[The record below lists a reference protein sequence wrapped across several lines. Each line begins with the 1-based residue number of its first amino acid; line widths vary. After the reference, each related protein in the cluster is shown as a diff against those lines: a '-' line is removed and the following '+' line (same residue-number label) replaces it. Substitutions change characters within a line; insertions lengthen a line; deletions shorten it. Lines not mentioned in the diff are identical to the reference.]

1 MRIDELFEVKN
12 GIASSEVS
20 VMPRKEAGC
29 IPFIRPASTQQRTLA
44 GWVKRDDME
53 LSSIYPAGSLFVSTN
68 GEGSHSYSYVSNF
81 EFVPNSD
88 VSVLIPKNKAMTLQE
103 KIYYARCITLNRLR
117 FSYGRKPKGARLKSV
132 ELPDVLPGW
141 VNAFDMSAVLFSKLD
156 YLKNLS
162 SVAQPNAPGK
172 IGVVFVPVSEL
183 FEIVYGTNLEMVR
196 MTQCA
201 DGINFVSRTFKN
213 NGVTAK
219 VARVAGI
226 EPTGGGVLSVACGGS
241 VLETFAQLEPF
252 YSGRDLFFL
261 RPKEPMCAEELLF
274 YATCIRANKYRYSY
288 GRQANKTLKDI
299 EIPARQ
305 SIPSWIYGSL
315 ASLLP

>member
-12 GIASSEVS
+12 GIASSEVK
-20 VMPRKEAGC
+20 VLLRKETGC

-53 LSSIYPAGSLFVSTN
+53 LSNIYPVGSLFVSTN

-88 VSVLIPKNKAMTLQE
+88 VSVLIPKNKTMTLQE

-132 ELPDVLPGW
+132 ELPDVLSEW
-141 VNAFDMSAVLFSKLD
+141 VSAFDMSTVRFSKLD

-162 SVAQPNAPGK
+162 SVAPPNAPSK
-172 IGVVFVPVSEL
+172 ISDIIVPVSEL
-183 FEIVYGTNLEMVR
+183 FTIVYGTNLEMVR
-196 MTQCA
+196 MNQCA
-201 DGINFVSRTFKN
+201 NGINFVSRTFKN
-213 NGVTAK
+213 NGVAAK
-219 VARVAGI
+219 VALVSGI
-226 EPTGGGVLSVACGGS
+226 EPACGGVLSVACGGS
-241 VLETFAQLEPF
+241 VLETFVQLEPF

-261 RPKEPMCAEELLF
+261 KPKEPMCAEELLF

-299 EIPARQ
+299 KVPARQ